1 LIFSESP
8 FFQRPQAARVFSIDV
23 RKFAGSFMRPDGSLP
38 ANCDSIYAR
47 KSRLVWARP
56 GAPSRTPVTRIVLSL
71 LHGVFGCAEQQGEF
85 LMLANIFSGL
95 KKALSTT
102 LGFCWGVFDFML
114 SAPARLFASAT
125 EPAAPHIVN
134 LPTIRAEKSTAISAA
149 EVNQSL
155 RRESQVVFT
164 YAGGCMLSKARLA
177 TPSKLSSAVKAWLA
191 GLNSNELQKL
201 TDAGLNGIF
210 EHLKTARLIAGVRS
224 VQPLPPRELDFGP
237 PEADPEDGFAM
248 LMHEI
253 RNTGPNSC

>member
-1 LIFSESP
+1 LD
-8 FFQRPQAARVFSIDV
+8 ALN
-23 RKFAGSFMRPDGSLP
+23 K
-38 ANCDSIYAR
+38 
-47 KSRLVWARP
+47 
-56 GAPSRTPVTRIVLSL
+56 
-71 LHGVFGCAEQQGEF
+71 QGEF
-85 LMLANIFSGL
+85 LMLANIFARL

-114 SAPARLFASAT
+114 TAPFRLFGPVT
-125 EPAAPHIVN
+125 GPAAPHIVN
-134 LPTIRAEKSTAISAA
+134 LPTIKEAKSTGISAE

-164 YAGGCMLSKARLA
+164 YAGGCMLSKSRVA
-177 TPSKLSSAVKAWLA
+177 TPSKLSSAVKAWLP
-191 GLNSNELQKL
+191 GLSSDELQKL

-210 EHLKTARLIAGVRS
+210 EHLKSARLIAGVRS

-237 PEADPEDGFAM
+237 PEADPGDGFAL